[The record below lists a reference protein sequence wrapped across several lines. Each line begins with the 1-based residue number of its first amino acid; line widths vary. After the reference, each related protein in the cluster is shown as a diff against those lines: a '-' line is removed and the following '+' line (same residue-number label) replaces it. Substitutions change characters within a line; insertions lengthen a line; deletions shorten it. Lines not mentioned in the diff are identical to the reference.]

1 MRILASAV
9 LISEALVVFFATLVA
24 QGLGDTS
31 AGSVWLLGGALS
43 LACLLTS
50 GLLRRRWGYVL
61 GSVLQLAVVAAGFV
75 VTVMFALGLVFAA
88 LWVAALFYGARAE
101 AVRAAHLAARA
112 EADSTGSP
120 EPPATGASAQ

>member
-9 LISEALVVFFATLVA
+9 LVSEALVVFFATLVA

-31 AGSVWLLGGALS
+31 AGTVWLMGGALS
-43 LACLLTS
+43 LACLLAS

-75 VTVMFALGLVFAA
+75 VTLMFALGLVFAA
-88 LWVAALFYGARAE
+88 LWVAALVYGARAE
-101 AVRAAHLAARA
+101 AVRAAHLNARA
-112 EADSTGSP
+112 AADGTGSP
-120 EPPATGASAQ
+120 EPPATGAAAQ